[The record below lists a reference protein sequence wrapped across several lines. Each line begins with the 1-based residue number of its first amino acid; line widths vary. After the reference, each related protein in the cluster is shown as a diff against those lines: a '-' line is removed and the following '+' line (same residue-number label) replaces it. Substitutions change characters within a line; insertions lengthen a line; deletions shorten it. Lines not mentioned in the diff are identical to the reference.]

1 MEMEFEV
8 KQRHNKVFYAYS
20 SATIQD
26 NLVVVVGLQIASN
39 QTVFVTD
46 QRLARFS
53 SIPRHAYAFH
63 IA

>member
-8 KQRHNKVFYAYS
+8 IQRHNKVLYAYS

-46 QRLARFS
+46 QRLTMFS
-53 SIPRHAYAFH
+53 SIWHAYAFH